1 MNIEQRVAKLERQN
15 RWMKRGG
22 GLALAAVAC
31 VVLMGQGRKP
41 KELADLEVSSITV
54 KDKAGRTR
62 ARLGVLAGGSCVLR
76 LNDKAGQTR
85 ASLGVLADGRPTL
98 GLGDK
103 AGRARI
109 YLSVAGGAQL
119 TMYGSNGK
127 VIWQAPK

>member
-1 MNIEQRVAKLERQN
+1 M
-15 RWMKRGG
+15 GG
-22 GLALAAVAC
+22 VMLAAVAC

-85 ASLGVLADGRPTL
+85 ASLGVLADG
-98 GLGDK
+98 
-103 AGRARI
+103 AR
-109 YLSVAGGAQL
+109 L
-119 TMYGSNGK
+119 TMYDAKGN
-127 VIWQAPK
+127 VIWQAPPK